1 MSINRLLIILI
12 VAGYAVVNIT
22 MQLDFFAGRDIFA
35 KYQVA
40 SDAVQALRIAQE
52 AYYAKTAFLLLLL
65 ILLTCRVSFE
75 LGFGL
80 AFLTYAV
87 LMLAF
92 FGPGRSTGIYLA
104 GSVALLASY
113 LWERLRNKQRGKL
126 SPPLAR

>member
-80 AFLTYAV
+80 AFLAYAV

-92 FGPGRSTGIYLA
+92 FGLGRSTAIYLGA
-104 GSVALLASY
+104 AVALLGSY
-113 LWERLRNKQRGKL
+113 AWERLRASKRKTFNPTL
-126 SPPLAR
+126 MP